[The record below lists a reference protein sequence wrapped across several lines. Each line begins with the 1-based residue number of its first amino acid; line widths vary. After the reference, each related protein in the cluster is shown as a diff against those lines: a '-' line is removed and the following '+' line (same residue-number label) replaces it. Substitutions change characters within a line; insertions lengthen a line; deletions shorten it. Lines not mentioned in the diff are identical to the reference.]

1 MLHCNFMI
9 DLRFGMAD
17 GYTHDDKR
25 IWIES
30 NAYASLN
37 VCCLFGPNSE
47 DGICIRFLLW
57 LKVDID
63 IDHMD
68 LCQCFACQ
76 FFFVVVV
83 CSPSCYC
90 FFISALIFG
99 FNTKPTCNYIPL
111 NIIIC
116 AKCCSNDWFWCLS
129 MTCRLILSQS
139 NHVNAA
145 LIRRFWSHVRVYVP
159 CKCSALDRIWNT
171 QRIHN
176 KRKLRSKVID
186 FLRLQLIVLPRR
198 RVWVCNSTGCLS
210 IARSIHFSSFSS
222 SSSSSTSV
230 VVYMCF
236 SFVVFFFFFFLFLW
250 ANLSESAW
258 DVWNRIPLIITL
270 YMIWKLNNWIENNGR
285 VYERID
291 HMLGNIGNALQ

>member
-1 MLHCNFMI
+1 MNREQCVCKFECVLFVWSEFRRWNLHKIFIM
-9 DLRFGMAD
+9 
-17 GYTHDDKR
+17 
-25 IWIES
+25 IES
-30 NAYASLN
+30 WYWYWSHGF
-37 VCCLFGPNSE
+37 VP
-47 DGICIRFLLW
+47 
-57 LKVDID
+57 
-63 IDHMD
+63 M
-68 LCQCFACQ
+68 LCVPI
-76 FFFVVVV
+76 FFVFVVV

-111 NIIIC
+111 SIIIC

-210 IARSIHFSSFSS
+210 IARSIHFSSFYS